1 MRYMLLSNI
10 DGPAMATLSTD
21 QNAELMDR
29 FIAFTRAL
37 AESGV
42 LRGAEALQPADTA
55 TTLRVR
61 DGEQVLTDGPFAD
74 VAESFGGYWIVEVPD
89 LDTALKHAAECPAAE
104 VGSVEVRAIAELG

>member
-10 DGPAMATLSTD
+10 DGSAMATLSPE
-21 QNAELMDR
+21 QNAALMDR
-29 FIAFTRAL
+29 FVSFTQAL

-61 DGEQVLTDGPFAD
+61 DGETVLTDGPFAD
-74 VAESFGGYWIVEVPD
+74 VAESFGGYWIVDVPD
-89 LDTALKHAAECPAAE
+89 LDTALKHAAECPAVE
-104 VGSVEVRAIAELG
+104 VGSVEIRAVAELG